1 MPNVNLRPLEA
12 RVRKVRWLVD
22 QKLQGEEMR
31 KRTKA
36 REYAL
41 QILYAIDITRQD
53 PPECIEGFWGGANEP
68 DKDVRD
74 FSNALVTGAWA
85 KRDEIDRLISRH
97 ATNWELDRMAVIDR
111 NVLRFAVYELLFRDD
126 IPPKVS
132 INEAIDIAK
141 KFGGPDS
148 GKFVNGILDKI
159 NKTEGKGK
167 QA

>member
-1 MPNVNLRPLEA
+1 
-12 RVRKVRWLVD
+12 
-22 QKLQGEEMR
+22 MR

-41 QILYAIDITRQD
+41 QILYAVDITGDD
-53 PPECIEGFWGGANEP
+53 PGDCVDRFWEGNEESSAEV
-68 DKDVRD
+68 KK
-74 FSNALVTGAWA
+74 FASGLVLGVSDN
-85 KRDEIDRLISRH
+85 KKEIDRMIAKY
-97 ATNWELDRMAVIDR
+97 ATNWKLDRMAVIDR
-111 NVLRFAVYELLFRDD
+111 NVLRFAAYELLYAKD

-159 NKTEGKGK
+159 NKTECKGPE
-167 QA
+167 